1 MQIYRGMDIGTAKPS
16 PEETRGIPHHM
27 IDVADPEENYS
38 VARYVEEA
46 SRCVDKIISRGK
58 LPVVV
63 GGTGLYINSLISGR
77 SFAQAPGDDFLRS
90 KLNRQYDHLGGQAML
105 EKLAKVDPR
114 RAEKLHPADKKRIV
128 RALEVWHLTGKTITE
143 HDEETKKIPPRYQ
156 AACIALSF
164 KDRRHL
170 YERIDRRVDEMVGQ
184 GLFREVEALLQR
196 GLPENCTAMQAIGYK
211 EAAAALKGRISR
223 QEAVETIKQET
234 RRYAKRQLTW
244 LRRNPRLFWVLW
256 DKKPDYDFALRLSTE
271 FLGSL
276 GIK

>member
-1 MQIYRGMDIGTAKPS
+1 
-16 PEETRGIPHHM
+16 M

-63 GGTGLYINSLISGR
+63 GGTGLYIDSLISGR

-143 HDEETKKIPPRYQ
+143 HDDESP
-156 AACIALSF
+156 AAV
-164 KDRRHL
+164 R
-170 YERIDRRVDEMVGQ
+170 
-184 GLFREVEALLQR
+184 R
-196 GLPENCTAMQAIGYK
+196 GLHSPHTK
-211 EAAAALKGRISR
+211 PAAPVR
-223 QEAVETIKQET
+223 QETAGGWWSRAV
-234 RRYAKRQLTW
+234 
-244 LRRNPRLFWVLW
+244 PRWR
-256 DKKPDYDFALRLSTE
+256 PC
-271 FLGSL
+271 
-276 GIK
+276 